1 MKQNLQMCKSNSAG
15 SSENFKTADTCKV
28 AGEKQRC
35 VTSHAITPPY
45 LSGQDA
51 ESQIR
56 CSPFYNLS
64 HMPRYQDK
72 ETKKNSFDSI
82 SQDCL
87 RKDYITP
94 KVECNMTI
102 DVNTTVKISNKKFAS
117 RCSYVTL
124 ENNTKFKIPIMI
136 DVDIHKEERERTLP
150 LKPTKCVSRENL
162 TAPEVR
168 FLPSMKS
175 RAPRILQNYTFDGL

>member
-1 MKQNLQMCKSNSAG
+1 
-15 SSENFKTADTCKV
+15 
-28 AGEKQRC
+28 
-35 VTSHAITPPY
+35 
-45 LSGQDA
+45 
-51 ESQIR
+51 
-56 CSPFYNLS
+56 
-64 HMPRYQDK
+64 MPRYQDK

-94 KVECNMTI
+94 KVACNMTI

-136 DVDIHKEERERTLP
+136 DVDIHKEEHKRTLP
-150 LKPTKCVSRENL
+150 LKPTKCVIRENL
-162 TAPEVR
+162 TTPGVR
-168 FLPSMKS
+168 FLLSMIS
-175 RAPRILQNYTFDGL
+175 SEPRILQNIIHLMHLQYLP

>member
-1 MKQNLQMCKSNSAG
+1 MCKSNSAG
-15 SSENFKTADTCKV
+15 SSENFKNADTCKA

-35 VTSHAITPPY
+35 GTSYAVPPPS

-64 HMPRYQDK
+64 QMPRYQEK
-72 ETKKNSFDSI
+72 ETKKNSFDAI
-82 SQDCL
+82 SPDCL
-87 RKDYITP
+87 REHNMTP

-136 DVDIHKEERERTLP
+136 DVDIHKEEHERTLP
-150 LKPTKCVSRENL
+150 LRPRKCVTRENL
-162 TAPEVR
+162 TTPEVR
-168 FLPSMKS
+168 FLLSMKS
-175 RAPRILQNYTFDGL
+175 REPRIFYTFNGL

>member
-1 MKQNLQMCKSNSAG
+1 MCKSNSAG

-35 VTSHAITPPY
+35 GTSHAITPPY

-136 DVDIHKEERERTLP
+136 DVDIHKEEHERALP
-150 LKPTKCVSRENL
+150 LKPTKCVIRENL
-162 TAPEVR
+162 TTPEVR
-168 FLPSMKS
+168 FLLSMKS
-175 RAPRILQNYTFDGL
+175 REPRILHITHLIGYNMTIT

>member
-1 MKQNLQMCKSNSAG
+1 MKENLQMCKSNSAG
-15 SSENFKTADTCKV
+15 SSENFKNADTCKV

-35 VTSHAITPPY
+35 GTSHAITPPY
-45 LSGQDA
+45 LSGQEA

-64 HMPRYQDK
+64 QMPRYQDK

-136 DVDIHKEERERTLP
+136 DVDIHKEEHERKLP
-150 LKPTKCVSRENL
+150 LKLSKCVTREDL
-162 TAPEVR
+162 TTPEVR

-175 RAPRILQNYTFDGL
+175 RGPRILLHI

>member
-1 MKQNLQMCKSNSAG
+1 MCKSNSAG
-15 SSENFKTADTCKV
+15 SSENFKNADTCKV
-28 AGEKQRC
+28 MDEKQRC
-35 VTSHAITPPY
+35 GTRYAETTPY
-45 LSGQDA
+45 LSGQEA

-64 HMPRYQDK
+64 QMPRYQDK
-72 ETKKNSFDSI
+72 ETQKNSFDSI
-82 SQDCL
+82 AQDCL

-94 KVECNMTI
+94 KVTCNMTV
-102 DVNTTVKISNKKFAS
+102 DVNTTVKISSKKFAS

-136 DVDIHKEERERTLP
+136 DVDIHKEEHERTLP

-162 TAPEVR
+162 TTPEVR

-175 RAPRILQNYTFDGL
+175 RAPHI